1 MDIPELSVK
10 ENCISC
16 KKQLKKESK
25 CEYLNYKDRE
35 WCEQKNNKCEEAC
48 NWCYWYAWDN
58 VSRCETICE
67 TYSKMKKK
75 EDQVEQNHQG

>member
-25 CEYLNYKDRE
+25 CEYLNYRDR
-35 WCEQKNNKCEEAC
+35 
-48 NWCYWYAWDN
+48 
-58 VSRCETICE
+58 
-67 TYSKMKKK
+67 
-75 EDQVEQNHQG
+75 